1 MNKAAAAAVK
11 ELAANERQ
19 EVSLTER
26 RKHAAGREKK
36 LKKSLQEVSFFA
48 LHLTWTKS
56 MKDV

>member
-1 MNKAAAAAVK
+1 VNKAAAAAVK

-48 LHLTWTKS
+48 FIRHGRNQ
-56 MKDV
+56 